1 VHINSP
7 VLDHDLV
14 QHDAHELLF
23 VLEGRV
29 LSTIRHQSS
38 KLLEITPDIAFLL
51 LLASHL
57 FQKLLFSIER
67 IELCVHQPSALLQL
81 REFNGTSLVGIQKPR
96 HLCVCQLDLHRQ
108 LLPLFAQV
116 SLFSI
121 LPVNPALPIRF

>member
-14 QHDAHELLF
+14 QDHAHELLF

-38 KLLEITPDIAFLL
+38 KLLEVTPDIAFLL

-57 FQKLLFSIER
+57 FQKLLLSMER

-81 REFNGTSLVGIQKPR
+81 RQFNRAGLVGIQKPR
-96 HLCVCQLDLHRQ
+96 HLCVCQLDLGRQ
-108 LLPLFAQV
+108 LLPLFAQA

-121 LPVNPALPIRF
+121 PPVNPALPICF